1 MEIKVFT
8 ILYSKYNG
16 TVEAEHRAQGWIQII
31 VQGTIVEGWKY
42 KKIGI

>member
-16 TVEAEHRAQGWIQII
+16 TLEAEHKDEYKSLCKGLL
-31 VQGTIVEGWKY
+31 WKY
-42 KKIGI
+42 KKIGV